1 MFYSEMNL
9 MMKYL
14 EMFSSL
20 SFVDVTEPIALWGTV
35 YIMSVVSVHR
45 KLNWYEPVF

>member
-14 EMFSSL
+14 AMFSSL
-20 SFVDVTEPIALWGTV
+20 SFVNVTEPVALWGTV
-35 YIMSVVSVHR
+35 YIMSVCFSAQKV
-45 KLNWYEPVF
+45 KLV